1 MERDS
6 QLTALLICPNRDLA
20 QNFIQAQNNYRAFQV
35 LADVKG
41 YLTGQALEM
50 RLRQLRPNV
59 VLLDLGTNLDQAIAV
74 ITELSSFQPATHVIG
89 IHGSNDSTVLVRSF
103 RAGSTEFLY
112 APFEK
117 AAQIEAVTRIKRL
130 IQPEAFSEQEFA
142 FVLGLT
148 SAKPGSGA
156 STLAAQTAFALQR
169 LSNKVLLIDL
179 DLTGGTIG
187 FYLKIQNAISV
198 LDLLES
204 TEPVDS
210 TLWSNLTVNVCGVD
224 IVSAP
229 EEPSAVSIDQS
240 RLHDLLEYAKRRYD
254 WVIVDMP
261 SIFHKTSLLSVPET
275 DLSLLVSTS
284 ELPSLH
290 LTRKAIGMLTQ
301 LGFEKDRYQ
310 VVVNRIAKRDGIA
323 GSDMEKMFSCPV
335 FASLP
340 NDYFS
345 LHRVVTL
352 GEPQEALTELG
363 KSIDGMVT
371 KLRSVRQAER
381 KKVQGAIAMKPA
393 LANA

>member
-1 MERDS
+1 MI
-6 QLTALLICPNRDLA
+6 LTTPALS
-20 QNFIQAQNNYRAFQV
+20 
-35 LADVKG
+35 
-41 YLTGQALEM
+41 ALKKKY
-50 RLRQLRPNV
+50 PYAK
-59 VLLDLGTNLDQAIAV
+59 LD
-74 ITELSSFQPATHVIG
+74 F
-89 IHGSNDSTVLVRSF
+89 LV
-103 RAGSTEFLY
+103 E
-112 APFEK
+112 APG
-117 AAQIEAVTRIKRL
+117 AEAVAGHPAIDEIL
-130 IQPEAFSEQEFA
+130 VYDA
-142 FVLGLT
+142 
-148 SAKPGSGA
+148 PGA
-156 STLAAQTAFALQR
+156 IDAL
-169 LSNKVLLIDL
+169 SWA
-179 DLTGGTIG
+179 
-187 FYLKIQNAISV
+187 LKIR
-198 LDLLES
+198 E
-204 TEPVDS
+204 
-210 TLWSNLTVNVCGVD
+210 
-224 IVSAP
+224 
-229 EEPSAVSIDQS
+229 
-240 RLHDLLEYAKRRYD
+240 RRYD

-352 GEPQEALTELG
+352 GEPLEALTELG

-381 KKVQGAIAMKPA
+381 KKVQAAIAMKPA